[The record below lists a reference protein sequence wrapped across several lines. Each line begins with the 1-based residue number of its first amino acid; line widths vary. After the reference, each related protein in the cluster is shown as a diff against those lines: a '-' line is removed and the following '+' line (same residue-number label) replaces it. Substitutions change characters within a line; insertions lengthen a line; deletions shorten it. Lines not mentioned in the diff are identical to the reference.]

1 MCRRYLASIRL
12 QLGLAERSRT
22 NRPIL
27 GAAMAEEIIRALDYD
42 YREFKLG
49 KNLIIKVA
57 PRAKKLD
64 DVASTFAST
73 IGCLR

>member
-27 GAAMAEEIIRALDYD
+27 GAAMAEEIIHALDCD
-42 YREFKLG
+42 YGQFKLS
-49 KNLIIKVA
+49 KNLIISA
-57 PRAKKLD
+57 ALRAKKLD
-64 DVASTFAST
+64 EVASAFAST
-73 IGCLR
+73 TGCLR